1 MGIMASNTATD
12 AAQADEKALQGAPQQ
27 EPGDTVLDEHQDPDA
42 EPEDDD
48 EYPEG
53 GAQAWLAI
61 AGSFLVYFASFGVVN
76 SFGFFQTFYQQD
88 YLKNYSPSV
97 ISFIGTLQITLM
109 YLSGSV
115 AGALFD
121 VYGSKVCQSMI
132 LHRPILQDWLI
143 LSVSSVAL
151 SLRSCWRCW
160 LDARDIIRA
169 TQRHMAAIPGTISPL
184 WFHCGV
190 WSAGE

>member
-1 MGIMASNTATD
+1 MANNTATD
-12 AAQADEKALQGAPQQ
+12 AAQADEKALQSAVLQNLGGPS
-27 EPGDTVLDEHQDPDA
+27 LDEHQDRGAVPR
-42 EPEDDD
+42 DDD
-48 EYPEG
+48 DYPEG

-61 AGSFLVYFASFGVVN
+61 TGSFLVYFASFGVVN

-121 VYGSKVCQSMI
+121 VYGSKVCHYPLHLIDQS
-132 LHRPILQDWLI
+132 
-143 LSVSSVAL
+143 
-151 SLRSCWRCW
+151 
-160 LDARDIIRA
+160 
-169 TQRHMAAIPGTISPL
+169 
-184 WFHCGV
+184 
-190 WSAGE
+190 

>member
-1 MGIMASNTATD
+1 MRIMANNTVTD
-12 AAQADEKALQGAPQQ
+12 AAQADEKALQSAAQQ
-27 EPGDTVLDEHQDPDA
+27 KNRGDPSLDEHQDPDA
-42 EPEDDD
+42 APRDDD
-48 EYPEG
+48 DYPEG

-121 VYGSKVCQSMI
+121 VYGSKVGRYPLRLIDQSYGI
-132 LHRPILQDWLI
+132 
-143 LSVSSVAL
+143 
-151 SLRSCWRCW
+151 
-160 LDARDIIRA
+160 
-169 TQRHMAAIPGTISPL
+169 G
-184 WFHCGV
+184 
-190 WSAGE
+190 

>member
-27 EPGDTVLDEHQDPDA
+27 EPGDTVLDEHQHPDA
-42 EPEDDD
+42 EPGDDD

-53 GAQAWLAI
+53 GALAWLAI

-76 SFGFFQTFYQQD
+76 SFGFFQTFYQKD

-121 VYGSKVCQSMI
+121 VYGSKVCQSI
-132 LHRPILQDWLI
+132 AFHRAGLTEFLT
-143 LSVSSVAL
+143 LNVSSVAL
-151 SLRSCWRCW
+151 PLRSCWWCW
-160 LDARDIIRA
+160 LDARDIIRTA
-169 TQRHMAAIPGTISPL
+169 RRHMAAVHGTISPL
-184 WFHCGV
+184 WFHCGLR
-190 WSAGE
+190 SAGE

>member
-1 MGIMASNTATD
+1 MRIMANNTATD
-12 AAQADEKALQGAPQQ
+12 AAQADEKALQSVAQQ
-27 EPGDTVLDEHQDPDA
+27 NLGDTSLDEHQDPDA
-42 EPEDDD
+42 VPRDD
-48 EYPEG
+48 EDYPEG

-88 YLKNYSPSV
+88 YLKNYSPSA

-121 VYGSKVCQSMI
+121 VYGSKVCHHP
-132 LHRPILQDWLI
+132 LHLIDRPHKI
-143 LSVSSVAL
+143 
-151 SLRSCWRCW
+151 
-160 LDARDIIRA
+160 
-169 TQRHMAAIPGTISPL
+169 G
-184 WFHCGV
+184 
-190 WSAGE
+190 

>member
-1 MGIMASNTATD
+1 MASNTATD

-27 EPGDTVLDEHQDPDA
+27 EPGDAVLGKHQDSDA
-42 EPEDDD
+42 EPADND

-121 VYGSKVCQSMI
+121 VYGSKVCQSNVF
-132 LHRPILQDWLI
+132 HRPMLQVWLT
-143 LSVSSVAL
+143 LSASGFTCLRHSAALARCSPRLSRSPMPYGSSSWHNLSSSVSL
-151 SLRSCWRCW
+151 LRTECR
-160 LDARDIIRA
+160 
-169 TQRHMAAIPGTISPL
+169 
-184 WFHCGV
+184 
-190 WSAGE
+190 

>member
-12 AAQADEKALQGAPQQ
+12 AAQADEKALQGAPEQ
-27 EPGDTVLDEHQDPDA
+27 EPGGTVLDEHQDSDA

-88 YLKNYSPSV
+88 YLKDYSPSV

-121 VYGSKVCQSMI
+121 VYGSKVCQSNAF
-132 LHRPILQDWLI
+132 HRPILQVWLI
-143 LSVSSVAL
+143 LSASGFICSRHLAALARCSPRLLRNPMPYGSSSWHNLSSLVSL
-151 SLRSCWRCW
+151 WRTEC
-160 LDARDIIRA
+160 R
-169 TQRHMAAIPGTISPL
+169 
-184 WFHCGV
+184 
-190 WSAGE
+190 

>member
-42 EPEDDD
+42 EPGDDD

-88 YLKNYSPSV
+88 YLKHYSPSV

-121 VYGSKVCQSMI
+121 VYGSKVCQSI
-132 LHRPILQDWLI
+132 PFNRRILQNWLTP
-143 LSVSSVAL
+143 SVFPVAL
-151 SLRSCWRCW
+151 PLCSGWRCW

-169 TQRHMAAIPGTISPL
+169 A
-184 WFHCGV
+184 
-190 WSAGE
+190 